1 MDGKSIFSAKK
12 VQWNHIL
19 DERGKIMHKKRLS
32 ALLLGSTAWL
42 LVACQNPAT
51 DTTATEATSTSQ
63 VQSDTV
69 MTTEESNQAT
79 SRASS
84 LETAESVQAQTPS
97 ASSTTTDP
105 ATTTETAQTADEA
118 TLITEA
124 KQTITQLTGYVE
136 SDVYLFIVE
145 SVEGNEVTIN
155 VRENGADVASSVGF
169 YRYNGTTGELLEMDI
184 VTGEYTRH
192 PAQY

>member
-1 MDGKSIFSAKK
+1 
-12 VQWNHIL
+12 
-19 DERGKIMHKKRLS
+19 MHKKRLS
-32 ALLLGSTAWL
+32 AFLLGSTAWL
-42 LVACQNPAT
+42 LVACQSPAT
-51 DTTATEATSTSQ
+51 ETTATEATTSTSQ
-63 VQSDTV
+63 VQSDTQATDEV
-69 MTTEESNQAT
+69 SNQAA

-84 LETAESVQAQTPS
+84 LEAAESVKAQTPS
-97 ASSTTTDP
+97 ASSTADS
-105 ATTTETAQTADEA
+105 ATTADTAQTAEEA
-118 TLITEA
+118 TLVTEA

-155 VRENGADVASSVGF
+155 VRENGTDVASSVGF
-169 YRYNGTTGELLEMDI
+169 YRYNGTTGELLEMDV

>member
-1 MDGKSIFSAKK
+1 
-12 VQWNHIL
+12 
-19 DERGKIMHKKRLS
+19 MHKKRLS
-32 ALLLGSTAWL
+32 AFLLGSTAWL

-51 DTTATEATSTSQ
+51 DTTATEAATSTSH
-63 VQSDTV
+63 VQSDT
-69 MTTEESNQAT
+69 QAT
-79 SRASS
+79 SQAASRASS
-84 LETAESVQAQTPS
+84 LDATESVQAQTPS
-97 ASSTTTDP
+97 ASSTTADP
-105 ATTTETAQTADEA
+105 ATTNDTAQTADEA

-169 YRYNGTTGELLEMDI
+169 YRYNGTTGELLEMDV
-184 VTGEYTRH
+184 VTGEYTR
-192 PAQY
+192 

>member
-1 MDGKSIFSAKK
+1 
-12 VQWNHIL
+12 
-19 DERGKIMHKKRLS
+19 MHKKRLS
-32 ALLLGSTAWL
+32 AFLLGSTAWL
-42 LVACQNPAT
+42 LVACQSPAT
-51 DTTATEATSTSQ
+51 DTTAIETATSTSQ
-63 VQSDTV
+63 VQA
-69 MTTEESNQAT
+69 EKQAT
-79 SRASS
+79 GEASTQAASRASS
-84 LETAESVQAQTPS
+84 LEATESVQTQPAANSTT
-97 ASSTTTDP
+97 ADSTTTI
-105 ATTTETAQTADEA
+105 ETAQTAEESA
-118 TLITEA
+118 LITEA

-155 VRENGADVASSVGF
+155 VRENGAEVASSVGF

>member
-1 MDGKSIFSAKK
+1 
-12 VQWNHIL
+12 
-19 DERGKIMHKKRLS
+19 MHKKRLS

-42 LVACQNPAT
+42 LVACQSPAT
-51 DTTATEATSTSQ
+51 DTAATEAATSTSQ
-63 VQSDTV
+63 VQSDTE
-69 MTTEESNQAT
+69 TTNEASDQAA

-84 LETAESVQAQTPS
+84 LEADESVQAQS
-97 ASSTTTDP
+97 AASSTTADP
-105 ATTTETAQTADEA
+105 ATTTDTAQTADEA
-118 TLITEA
+118 TLINEA

-155 VRENGADVASSVGF
+155 VRENGTDVASSVGF

>member
-1 MDGKSIFSAKK
+1 
-12 VQWNHIL
+12 
-19 DERGKIMHKKRLS
+19 MHKKKLS
-32 ALLLGSTAWL
+32 AFLLGSTAWL

-51 DTTATEATSTSQ
+51 DTTATETATSTSQ

-69 MTTEESNQAT
+69 VTSQAA

-84 LETAESVQAQTPS
+84 LKAAESVQAQMPS
-97 ASSTTTDP
+97 ASSITADS
-105 ATTTETAQTADEA
+105 ATTADTAQTADESA
-118 TLITEA
+118 LITEA

-136 SDVYLFIVE
+136 SEVYLFIVE

-155 VRENGADVASSVGF
+155 VRENGIDVASSVGF

-184 VTGEYTRH
+184 VTGEYTHH

>member
-1 MDGKSIFSAKK
+1 MGGKSIFSAKK

-19 DERGKIMHKKRLS
+19 DERGEIMHKKRLS

-51 DTTATEATSTSQ
+51 DTTATETATSTSQ
-63 VQSDTV
+63 VSDSQT
-69 MTTEESNQAT
+69 TTEASNQTT

-84 LETAESVQAQTPS
+84 QEAAESVQVQTPS
-97 ASSTTTDP
+97 ASSTTPDS
-105 ATTTETAQTADEA
+105 ATTTDTAPTTAEA

>member
-1 MDGKSIFSAKK
+1 
-12 VQWNHIL
+12 
-19 DERGKIMHKKRLS
+19 MHKKRLS
-32 ALLLGSTAWL
+32 AFLLGSTAWL
-42 LVACQNPAT
+42 LVACQSPAT
-51 DTTATEATSTSQ
+51 ETTTTEAATSTSQ
-63 VQSDTV
+63 LSDSQ
-69 MTTEESNQAT
+69 TTSEASNQAA

-84 LETAESVQAQTPS
+84 LEAAESVQAQS
-97 ASSTTTDP
+97 ATISTTADS
-105 ATTTETAQTADEA
+105 ATSNDTVQTADEGI
-118 TLITEA
+118 LITEA

-169 YRYNGTTGELLEMDI
+169 YRYDGTTGELLEMDV

>member
-1 MDGKSIFSAKK
+1 
-12 VQWNHIL
+12 
-19 DERGKIMHKKRLS
+19 MHKKRLS
-32 ALLLGSTAWL
+32 AFLLGSTAWL
-42 LVACQNPAT
+42 LVACQSPAT
-51 DTTATEATSTSQ
+51 DTTATEAATSTSQ
-63 VQSDTV
+63 VQSDTEA
-69 MTTEESNQAT
+69 TSQAA

-84 LETAESVQAQTPS
+84 LEAAESVKAES
-97 ASSTTTDP
+97 AANSATTDADS
-105 ATTTETAQTADEA
+105 ATDTAQTTDEG

-145 SVEGNEVTIN
+145 AVEGNEVTIN
-155 VRENGADVASSVGF
+155 VRENGVDVASSVGF

-184 VTGEYTRH
+184 VTGEYVRH

>member
-1 MDGKSIFSAKK
+1 
-12 VQWNHIL
+12 
-19 DERGKIMHKKRLS
+19 MHKKRLS

-51 DTTATEATSTSQ
+51 DTKATEAATSTSQ
-63 VQSDTV
+63 VQSDTET
-69 MTTEESNQAT
+69 TTEASDQAA

-84 LETAESVQAQTPS
+84 LEAAESVQAQTPS
-97 ASSTTTDP
+97 AGSTTADS
-105 ATTTETAQTADEA
+105 ATTDTAQTTEEA

-136 SDVYLFIVE
+136 SEVYLFIVE
-145 SVEGNEVTIN
+145 SVEANEVTIN
-155 VRENGADVASSVGF
+155 VRENGTDVASSVGF

>member
-1 MDGKSIFSAKK
+1 
-12 VQWNHIL
+12 
-19 DERGKIMHKKRLS
+19 MHKKRLS

-51 DTTATEATSTSQ
+51 DTKATEAATSMSQ
-63 VQSDTV
+63 VQSDTET
-69 MTTEESNQAT
+69 TTEASDQAA

-84 LETAESVQAQTPS
+84 LEAAESVQAQTPS
-97 ASSTTTDP
+97 AGSTTADS
-105 ATTTETAQTADEA
+105 ATTDTAQTTEEA

-145 SVEGNEVTIN
+145 SVEANEVTIN
-155 VRENGADVASSVGF
+155 VRENGTDVASSVGF

>member
-1 MDGKSIFSAKK
+1 
-12 VQWNHIL
+12 
-19 DERGKIMHKKRLS
+19 MHKKRLS

-51 DTTATEATSTSQ
+51 DTKATEAATSTSQ
-63 VQSDTV
+63 VQSDTET
-69 MTTEESNQAT
+69 TTEASDQAA

-84 LETAESVQAQTPS
+84 LEAAESVQAQTPS
-97 ASSTTTDP
+97 AGSTTADS
-105 ATTTETAQTADEA
+105 ATTDTAQTTEEA

-145 SVEGNEVTIN
+145 SVEANEVTIN
-155 VRENGADVASSVGF
+155 VRENGTDVASSVGL

-184 VTGEYTRH
+184 LTGEYTRH

>member
-1 MDGKSIFSAKK
+1 
-12 VQWNHIL
+12 
-19 DERGKIMHKKRLS
+19 MHKKRLS

-51 DTTATEATSTSQ
+51 DTTATEVATSTSQ
-63 VQSDTV
+63 VSDSQ

-84 LETAESVQAQTPS
+84 LEASESVQAQTPS

-105 ATTTETAQTADEA
+105 ATTTETAPTTDEA

-145 SVEGNEVTIN
+145 SVEANEVTIN
-155 VRENGADVASSVGF
+155 VRENGTDVASSVGF

>member
-1 MDGKSIFSAKK
+1 
-12 VQWNHIL
+12 
-19 DERGKIMHKKRLS
+19 MHKKRLS
-32 ALLLGSTAWL
+32 AFLLGSTAWL
-42 LVACQNPAT
+42 LVACQSPAT
-51 DTTATEATSTSQ
+51 DTTATEAATSTSQ
-63 VQSDTV
+63 VQSDTEA
-69 MTTEESNQAT
+69 TSQAA

-84 LETAESVQAQTPS
+84 LEAAESVKAQS
-97 ASSTTTDP
+97 AANSATTDADS
-105 ATTTETAQTADEA
+105 ATDTTQITDEG

-155 VRENGADVASSVGF
+155 VRENGVDVASSVGF

-184 VTGEYTRH
+184 VTGEYVRH

>member
-19 DERGKIMHKKRLS
+19 DERGEIMHKKRLS

-42 LVACQNPAT
+42 LVACQSPAT

-63 VQSDTV
+63 VQSDT
-69 MTTEESNQAT
+69 QAT
-79 SRASS
+79 NEASIQAASRASS
-84 LETAESVQAQTPS
+84 LEAAESVQAQTPS
-97 ASSTTTDP
+97 ASSIIADP
-105 ATTTETAQTADEA
+105 ATTADTVQTADEA

-155 VRENGADVASSVGF
+155 VRENGTDVASSVGF

>member
-1 MDGKSIFSAKK
+1 
-12 VQWNHIL
+12 
-19 DERGKIMHKKRLS
+19 MHKKRLS
-32 ALLLGSTAWL
+32 AFLLGSTAWL

-51 DTTATEATSTSQ
+51 ETTATETATSTSQ
-63 VQSDTV
+63 VSDSQ
-69 MTTEESNQAT
+69 TTSEASNQAA

-84 LETAESVQAQTPS
+84 PEAAESVQTQTPS
-97 ASSTTTDP
+97 ASSTTADS
-105 ATTTETAQTADEA
+105 ATTNDTAPRPLRA

-136 SDVYLFIVE
+136 SEVYLFIVE

-155 VRENGADVASSVGF
+155 VRENGADVSSSVGF